1 MSTLFGERGEGRV
14 PTGEL
19 YHVVCR
25 DCTMEELVRTPEIAA
40 ELQETHHERTDH
52 AITHERIQ

>member
-1 MSTLFGERGEGRV
+1 MSTLFGERSEDRI

-25 DCTMEELVRTPEIAA
+25 DCTVEELVTNPESAA
-40 ELQETHHERTDH
+40 ELQETHKSRTDH
-52 AITHERIQ
+52 AVTHERIQ